1 MKGGD
6 GKSYE
11 LVSCA
16 IDGFVNPFC
25 PWPMPMLEPG
35 LEKPDLGHTQR
46 NGLDP
51 ILDSVDISG
60 HGIIAKAKQQAPI
73 GDGGKKKM
81 AQTSPPPPSQEA
93 AAGKPWQSYTAEDL
107 KRAVFGRKDSAS
119 PSTPSLHQNPSP
131 YFLMLQVL
139 SLSLFFCYC
148 V

>member
-73 GDGGKKKM
+73 GDRGKK
-81 AQTSPPPPSQEA
+81 Q
-93 AAGKPWQSYTAEDL
+93 WQRHLLLLHL
-107 KRAVFGRKDSAS
+107 KKQQQGSHGNHTRPRISNGPFSDAKTLLPHPLL
-119 PSTPSLHQNPSP
+119 PSTRTHPHI
-131 YFLMLQVL
+131 F
-139 SLSLFFCYC
+139 
-148 V
+148 